1 MKRIKIHS
9 ITSISFLIVASVIG
23 AFAQTGERQVNIG
36 FRGGFSVPKLVG
48 GGDEEIT
55 RDYRS
60 RMAYQIGG
68 FVEAEV
74 SKRFSIQTEVNYAPQ
89 GGRREGIQPVTATI
103 PGLPTLPAGSYFYAN
118 FKNTAKLH
126 YLEVPVLFK
135 YTWKRDGG
143 PEFYVNGGPNAGF
156 LMKATQET
164 RGSSTIYLDRDGRQP
179 LLLPPAG
186 TPFPTI
192 PFDADTDVTDKLH
205 RFSFG
210 VTGGGGVRFPVGK
223 NYWFIDGRAAYGL
236 TTLQKN
242 TATDGTSRTGNLVV
256 SLGYAFRVKTY

>member
-1 MKRIKIHS
+1 MSRPNP
-9 ITSISFLIVASVIG
+9 ITLLALVIVLSTG
-23 AFAQTGERQVNIG
+23 AVLAQSYERQVNIG
-36 FRGGFSVPKLVG
+36 VRGGFSIPKLVG

-55 RDYRS
+55 RDYKS
-60 RMAYQIGG
+60 RTAYQVGG

-89 GGRREGIQPVTATI
+89 GGKREGVQPITATI
-103 PGLPTLPAGSYFYAN
+103 PGLPPLPAGAFYYAN
-118 FKNTAKLH
+118 FQNTAKLH
-126 YLEVPVLFK
+126 YLEIPVLFK

-143 PEFYVNGGPNAGF
+143 PEFYVNGGPNPGF

-164 RGSSTIYLDRDGRQP
+164 RGSSTIYLDRLGRQP

-192 PFDADTDVTDKLH
+192 PFDADTDVTEDLH
-205 RFSFG
+205 RFNFG
-210 VTGGGGVRFPVGK
+210 LTGGGGVRFPVGK

-242 TATDGTSRTGNLVV
+242 TATDGKSRTGNLVV
-256 SLGYAFRVKTY
+256 SLGYAFGVKKF

>member
-1 MKRIKIHS
+1 MKMIKIRS
-9 ITSISFLIVASVIG
+9 ITLIALVIFSSTG
-23 AFAQTGERQVNIG
+23 ILCAQSEERQLNIG

-48 GGDEEIT
+48 GADEEIT

-60 RMAYQIGG
+60 RSAYQVGG

-89 GGRREGIQPVTATI
+89 GGKRKGVQPITAAI
-103 PGLPTLPAGSYFYAN
+103 PGLPPLPAGAYYYAN
-118 FKNTAKLH
+118 FENTAKLH
-126 YLEVPVLFK
+126 YIEIPVLFK

-143 PEFYVNGGPNAGF
+143 PEFYVNGGPNAGI

-192 PFDADTDVTDKLH
+192 PFDADTDVTDDLN
-205 RFSFG
+205 RFNFG
-210 VTGGGGVRFPVGK
+210 LTGGGGVRFPVGK

-242 TATDGTSRTGNLVV
+242 TATDGNSRTGNLVI
-256 SLGYAFRVKTY
+256 SFGYAFKVKTY